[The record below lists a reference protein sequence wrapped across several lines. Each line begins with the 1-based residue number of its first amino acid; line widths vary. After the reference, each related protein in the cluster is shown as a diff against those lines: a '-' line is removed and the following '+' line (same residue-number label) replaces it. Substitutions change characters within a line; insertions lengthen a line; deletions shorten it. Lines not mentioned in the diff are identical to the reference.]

1 MGHYKMFV
9 TLLILCLVIVACGG
23 GEQKALVLKPDP
35 IPEEYTGLSIESLLS
50 KSESVNYQDVVGHTA
65 KGVYRGGNDP
75 AITKNIEKQIGVL
88 FSSTGMIEKAFPS
101 SEEGVFTFWF
111 CRLEGTES
119 DGKFNP
125 QSRTGQDCLD
135 PLFLLYDLERGPELK
150 QGDIVTIVGNIVGSR
165 KKTGTTP
172 DGGSGS
178 GGSASG
184 RTIFITPSISVI
196 QAKQHTE

>member
-1 MGHYKMFV
+1 MGHHKIIAI
-9 TLLILCLVIVACGG
+9 LLILSVVIVGCGG
-23 GEQKALVLKPDP
+23 GEKKTLVLKPNP
-35 IPEEYTGLSIESLLS
+35 IPEQYVGLSIESLVS
-50 KSESVNYQDVVGHTA
+50 KSGGISYQDVVGHTTE
-65 KGVYRGGNDP
+65 GVYKGGNDP
-75 AITKNIEKQIGVL
+75 AITENIEKQIGVL

-111 CRLEGTES
+111 CRLTGTEA
-119 DGKFNP
+119 DGKFNA

>member
-1 MGHYKMFV
+1 MGHHKMV
-9 TLLILCLVIVACGG
+9 VILLILCVVMVGCGG
-23 GEQKALVLKPDP
+23 GEKKVLVLKPDP
-35 IPEEYTGLSIESLLS
+35 VPEQYAGLSLASLLS
-50 KSESVNYQDVVGHTA
+50 KSEGLTYHDVVGSTTE
-65 KGVYRGGNDP
+65 GVYKGGNDP
-75 AITKNIEKQIGVL
+75 AITKNIAKQVGVL

-111 CRLEGTES
+111 CRLEGTEL

-150 QGDIVTIVGNIVGSR
+150 QGDIATIVGNIVGSR

-172 DGGSGS
+172 DGGSGT

-196 QAKQHTE
+196 HAKQHTD